1 MAYTKNYLANA
12 GAVDVARLMQAFEE
26 GNNCALTVTMSPVLR
41 RGTTD
46 LLIIVSSHTI
56 PAAGV
61 EPVPL
66 ASLDF
71 YRSSHNFLTL
81 DSVIIY
87 ALYQMDARLEDLRWN
102 KTPA

>member
-1 MAYTKNYLANA
+1 MGSQKNYLANA
-12 GAVDVARLMQAFEE
+12 GAVDVARLMAAFEE
-26 GNNCALTVTMSPVLR
+26 ANDCSITVTMSPVQR
-41 RGTTD
+41 KGTTD

-61 EPVPL
+61 EAVRL

-71 YRSSHNFLTL
+71 YRSAHNFLTL

-87 ALYQMDARLEDLRWN
+87 ALYSMDARLEDIRWT
-102 KTPA
+102 KLTT